1 MGHSARGGLIARG
14 AQIVK
19 RGENRGTGGRRE
31 KGNRKRGGRGG
42 DRRATGKG
50 GECRETGRFLF
61 PSFPVLC
68 VFPLFPSFASS
79 RPLRD
84 SRPFPSFACSR
95 CSRCSRSRLSAHF
108 HVLAHVRNDGVRL
121 ARASVVARVGGGAA
135 VGFAF
140 GLEIALKH
148 VAPIA
153 DIIRVNSFSAYR
165 KTLSVG

>member
-1 MGHSARGGLIARG
+1 MIGKGEGGEETEERRG
-14 AQIVK
+14 K
-19 RGENRGTGGRRE
+19 GENGQ
-31 KGNRKRGGRGG
+31 
-42 DRRATGKG
+42 RRAVASSRPLRGPVLSSPFRAPVVPVL
-50 GECRETGRFLF
+50 CVV
-61 PSFPVLC
+61 PSFPNLC

-140 GLEIALKH
+140 RLEIALKH

-153 DIIRVNSFSAYR
+153 DIIRANSFSAYR